1 MTQQDVAF
9 ILYALLPKK
18 VMGHGILTEDDT
30 RLFRRFRRRIYLK
43 GQRKQ
48 IFEITGNVQELLQS
62 RHTAPQKEP
71 RLGPHLPS
79 GADWSSPLQVTAAG
93 SRPSGLQ
100 LPALERGFRRESLT
114 DSWCCIL
121 SLRSCFATVTESN
134 TASAATH
141 SRSPWGPS
149 TVWQQGLVQAVW
161 RFRGLSGAADSIR
174 LLHHSVHPDCTGLLP
189 FELCLHWERASEVWW
204 GVTV

>member
-9 ILYALLPKK
+9 ILYALLRKK

-30 RLFRRFRRRIYLK
+30 RLFRRFRRRLYLK
-43 GQRKQ
+43 GQRRQ
-48 IFEITGNVQELLQS
+48 IFEITGYVQELLQS

-79 GADWSSPLQVTAAG
+79 AADWSSPLQVTADG

-121 SLRSCFATVTESN
+121 SLRSCLATVTESN
-134 TASAATH
+134 TAK
-141 SRSPWGPS
+141 
-149 TVWQQGLVQAVW
+149 
-161 RFRGLSGAADSIR
+161 LSCRDEIEKVFIKEA
-174 LLHHSVHPDCTGLLP
+174 HPPLDKIT
-189 FELCLHWERASEVWW
+189 
-204 GVTV
+204 

>member
-9 ILYALLPKK
+9 ILYALLRKK

-30 RLFRRFRRRIYLK
+30 RLFRRFRRRLYLK
-43 GQRKQ
+43 GQRRQ
-48 IFEITGNVQELLQS
+48 IFEITGYVQELLQS

-79 GADWSSPLQVTAAG
+79 AADWSSPLQVTADG

-121 SLRSCFATVTESN
+121 SLRSCLATVTESN
-134 TASAATH
+134 TASSFERLRTE
-141 SRSPWGPS
+141 
-149 TVWQQGLVQAVW
+149 QAW
-161 RFRGLSGAADSIR
+161 RRNCSLIPRGCSLRIR
-174 LLHHSVHPDCTGLLP
+174 A
-189 FELCLHWERASEVWW
+189 ENYRA
-204 GVTV
+204 GTK

>member
-1 MTQQDVAF
+1 MDFATSPLEKPAS
-9 ILYALLPKK
+9 KK
-18 VMGHGILTEDDT
+18 ECLCWMRSYTL
-30 RLFRRFRRRIYLK
+30 R
-43 GQRKQ
+43 Q
-48 IFEITGNVQELLQS
+48 IFEITGYVQELLQS

-79 GADWSSPLQVTAAG
+79 AADWSSPLQVTADG

-121 SLRSCFATVTESN
+121 SLRSCLATVTESN

-149 TVWQQGLVQAVW
+149 TAWQQGLVQAVW
-161 RFRGLSGAADSIR
+161 SFRGPSGAADSIR

-204 GVTV
+204 SVTV

>member
-1 MTQQDVAF
+1 MLQKAGVSASQIACTV
-9 ILYALLPKK
+9 LLL
-18 VMGHGILTEDDT
+18 VMDFATSPLEKPASEKECLCWMRSYTL
-30 RLFRRFRRRIYLK
+30 R
-43 GQRKQ
+43 Q

-134 TASAATH
+134 TASSSERLRTE
-141 SRSPWGPS
+141 
-149 TVWQQGLVQAVW
+149 QEW
-161 RFRGLSGAADSIR
+161 RRNCSLIPRGCSLRIR
-174 LLHHSVHPDCTGLLP
+174 A
-189 FELCLHWERASEVWW
+189 ENYRA
-204 GVTV
+204 GTK